1 MIKAGDRV
9 VFPHTAKSQK
19 LLENHPKLF
28 PPMGTE
34 GTVYLVCPEG
44 VRVIWDGAKCI
55 DAPIEHNDVEK
66 IGDRTIEQNI
76 KDSGDRTEF
85 STGAVRDMH
94 TGKGRMDLLPWKA
107 IMAVSKHCENGAIKY
122 GEHNV
127 DRGIPAHSLID
138 SGMRHAAKFISGETD
153 EDHLLAAVWN
163 FLWLLEMRTTHPEL
177 MDIPWRPK
185 DEQEKE

>member
-1 MIKAGDRV
+1 MIKAGDKVEFKDTPENVEFHEMFPNTHPQPGTRGEV
-9 VFPHTAKSQK
+9 LRAENNMVFVFWDS
-19 LLENHPKLF
+19 
-28 PPMGTE
+28 TE
-34 GTVYLVCPEG
+34 SLSWVHEST
-44 VRVIWDGAKCI
+44 
-55 DAPIEHNDVEK
+55 VEK
-66 IGDRTIEQNI
+66 LERCVI
-76 KDSGDRTEF
+76 KDSGQRTEF
-85 STGAVRDMH
+85 ATGAVRDMH
-94 TGKGRMDLLPWKA
+94 IGKGRMDLLPMNA

-138 SGMRHAAKFISGETD
+138 SGMRHAAKFMVGETD
-153 EDHLLAAVWN
+153 EDHLVAAVWN

>member
-1 MIKAGDRV
+1 MI
-9 VFPHTAKSQK
+9 
-19 LLENHPKLF
+19 ENN
-28 PPMGTE
+28 E
-34 GTVYLVCPEG
+34 Q
-44 VRVIWDGAKCI
+44 
-55 DAPIEHNDVEK
+55 
-66 IGDRTIEQNI
+66 RT
-76 KDSGDRTEF
+76 RF

-94 TGKGRMDLLPWKA
+94 IGKGRMDLLPYNA

-138 SGMRHAAKFISGETD
+138 SGMRHAAKFVSGETD
-153 EDHLLAAVWN
+153 EDHLVAAVWN